1 MTWVN
6 PIALLMSSASIK
18 VVLAMSCSSS
28 KQVVV
33 NFENLGYS
41 NVISY

>member
-6 PIALLMSSASIK
+6 PIALLMSSASNK
-18 VVLAMSCSSS
+18 VVLVMSCSS

-33 NFENLGYS
+33 SFESLGYS